1 MGKKIVMFAIL
12 MFAAVFSITT
22 VDLAAAQ
29 ASDAIPGGGGEYG
42 DGEGKSCPSKEKK
55 EASIEQTLL

>member
-1 MGKKIVMFAIL
+1 MALFAIL
-12 MFAAVFSITT
+12 MFAAVLSITT

-29 ASDAIPGGGGEYG
+29 APDATPDGGGEYG
-42 DGEGKSCPSKEKK
+42 DGERKSCPSKEKK